1 VHDKFQLLKMADE
14 ISNPR
19 LEYTGWADW
28 GKEICYKENATTAEL
43 CGPKDACHTKGLLL
57 PLFLEV
63 TWPKEARA
71 VIYFVG
77 LCYSFLGVS
86 IVADVFMCAIEKITS
101 KTKQIHVAGQGDKGE
116 EEIGGPEVIE
126 VPVWNGT
133 VANLTLMALGS
144 SAPEILLSVI
154 EIVGNNFE
162 AGELGPGTIVGSA
175 AFNLLVISAVC
186 VVGVPKGE
194 TRRIDIIV
202 VFAVTSFFCVFAY
215 IWLLIILKV
224 STPNVVDI
232 WEAVMTFLFFPILVV
247 LAYCADKGWMD
258 FLMCKTCT
266 KSSGLEVM
274 DKQRQIELGTVQP
287 GETEEML
294 RTQDYFKNGQLDK
307 NGLVKFIKD
316 VKKNTKLS
324 DEDAAVLA
332 ASKIV
337 DSKPHSRMWYRI
349 GAVRNM
355 TGGRKTQPAT
365 KMSDKLKEVYDA
377 INENPDAPNIQWP
390 DEGEEKAII
399 EFHASTAAVMESI
412 GTYKLHII
420 RHGRMDETVKVRLE
434 TIDGSAVEEED
445 YKPLNETLTFEPNE
459 RTKEIG
465 LEIVD
470 DNQWEPDEEFFVK
483 LTLIPQESE
492 NVRLGRTSIMEITIL
507 NDDEPGT
514 ITFEKRGYLVKESC
528 GEAEIAVLRQNG
540 ADGQISIKWRTID
553 KSAVGG
559 KDYTGGEDVCQFEHG
574 ETHQLIKIPIIDDME
589 FEKDE
594 NFEIELFEPEGGA
607 KLGKIN
613 RTAVTITNDDE
624 FNSVLNKMLLMTN
637 ANVDSMRVHHETWAQ
652 QLKDAMNVNG
662 GDVENASTADYIMHF
677 LTFGFKI
684 IFALI
689 PPAGMGG
696 GWPCFFVSLGMIGL
710 LTAIVGDLAS
720 IFGCLVGLKDSVTAI
735 TFVALGTSLPDT
747 FASKAAA
754 TAERSADNAIGNV
767 TGSNSVNVF
776 LGLGLPWMMA
786 SIYHAIK
793 GNEFAV
799 KDEALGFS
807 VLLYS
812 ITTILAIIL
821 LMLRRKLN
829 IFGNAELGGT
839 VTPKY
844 VSGIILVLLWFSY
857 VLLSSLQAYEKI
869 KAPF

>member
-1 VHDKFQLLKMADE
+1 MEDPTYFEQWYEDSQAICFKNGSESIETQIWCGAKDK
-14 ISNPR
+14 
-19 LEYTGWADW
+19 
-28 GKEICYKENATTAEL
+28 
-43 CGPKDACHTKGLLL
+43 CHKGLLL

-71 VIYFVG
+71 VLYFIG
-77 LCYSFLGVS
+77 LCFSFLGVS

-101 KTKQIHVAGQGDKGE
+101 KTKQIHVAGQDGDKDE
-116 EEIGGPEVIE
+116 GPEIIE

-154 EIVGNNFE
+154 EIVGNNFK

-175 AFNLLVISAVC
+175 AFNLLCISAVC
-186 VVGVPKGE
+186 VIGVPKGE

-202 VFAVTSFFCVFAY
+202 VFGITAFFAVFAY
-215 IWLLIILKV
+215 VWLLFILKV
-224 STPNVVDI
+224 SSPNVVSI
-232 WEAVMTFLFFPILVV
+232 WEAVLTFLMFPILVV
-247 LAYCADKGWMD
+247 VSYCGDKGWLD
-258 FLMCKTCT
+258 FLQCKPCT
-266 KSSGLEVM
+266 KSGMEVM

-294 RTQDYFKNGQLDK
+294 RTQDYFKNGQMDK

-412 GTYKLHII
+412 GTYKINVV
-420 RHGRMDETVKVRLE
+420 RHGRMDETVRVRLE
-434 TIDGSAVEEED
+434 TIDGSAVVEED

-492 NVRLGRTSIMEITIL
+492 NIRLGRTSIMEITIL

-528 GEAEIAVLRQNG
+528 GAAEIAVLRQNG
-540 ADGQISIKWRTID
+540 ADGEISIKWRTID
-553 KSAVGG
+553 KSAVNG
-559 KDYTGGEDVCQFEHG
+559 KDYTGGEDLVQFKHG
-574 ETHQLIKIPIIDDME
+574 ETNQVIKIPIIDDME

-594 NFEIELFEPEGGA
+594 NFEIELYEPEGGA

-637 ANVDSMRVHHETWAQ
+637 ANVDSMKVHHETWAQ

-662 GDVENASTADYIMHF
+662 GDVENASTGDYIMHF
-677 LTFGFKI
+677 FTFGFKI

-689 PPAGMGG
+689 PPAGIGG

-710 LTAIVGDLAS
+710 LTAVVGDLAG

-754 TAERSADNAIGNV
+754 TSERTADNAIGNV

-776 LGLGLPWMMA
+776 LGLGLPWMIA
-786 SIYHAIK
+786 SIYWWSK
-793 GNEFAV
+793 GQEFIVEDA
-799 KDEALGFS
+799 ALGFS

-812 ITTILAIIL
+812 IAAILAIAL
-821 LMLRRKLN
+821 LMLRRKLA

-839 VTPKY
+839 VGPKY
-844 VSGIILVLLWFSY
+844 VSGAILVVLWFSY
-857 VLLSSLQAYEKI
+857 VLLSSLQAYGKI
-869 KAPF
+869 TAPF